1 MANEYT
7 NKVILGDETLIDLTT
22 DDITAADVLAGKKAH
37 LPSGEPVTG
46 SCPYDANTS
55 DATATAA
62 EILSGKT
69 AYKAGAKLTGTMTNR
84 GAQSGAITL
93 KTQEVTIQQG
103 YHDGSGKVSIDA
115 TEQAKLIS
123 GNIKNGVQVLGVT
136 GSYTGSELIKAT
148 AGNATPALS
157 QQVVL
162 PSSAGD
168 FDYFTQFTVGAIP
181 VTRVD
186 NTAGGVTVSIAVA

>member
-7 NKVILGDETLIDLTT
+7 NKVILGSEVLIDLTG
-22 DDITAADVLAGKKAH
+22 DDIAASDVLAGKKAH
-37 LPSGEPVTG
+37 LPSGEPIVGT
-46 SCPYDANTS
+46 CPFDADTS

-84 GAQSGAITL
+84 GAQTSEITG
-93 KTQEVTIQQG
+93 KAQSVQIQQG
-103 YHDGSGKVSIDA
+103 YHDGSGSVSIDS
-115 TEQAKLIS
+115 TEQAKIIQ
-123 GNIKNGVQVLGVT
+123 GNIKNGVQMLGVT

-148 AGNATPALS
+148 AGSATPALS
-157 QQVVL
+157 AQTKL
-162 PSSAGD
+162 PSDFGD
-168 FDYFTQFTVGAIP
+168 YDYFTQFVVAAIP

-186 NTAGGVTVSIAVA
+186 NTAGGVTVTIAA